1 MADRLCIGVEL
12 AQRLPHD
19 QDQFRAY
26 RGKKMNRPQPLSD
39 QDWPEAAQEMLSG
52 FAGKLNVYRVMAHH
66 PDLLKAWAPLR
77 THLVTQSALG
87 PERSEVVIL
96 RVASRFGSEYEW
108 AHHVSRARK
117 LGFSDARIAALQK
130 MPDGEDGLIARA
142 VDSLIDARKLTP
154 ELDSALAEAIGRHA
168 VFDLIATVGF
178 YSVLGYI
185 LMSFDTPID
194 AAIVDEMARAPLGT
208 L

>member
-1 MADRLCIGVEL
+1 M
-12 AQRLPHD
+12 
-19 QDQFRAY
+19 
-26 RGKKMNRPQPLSD
+26 KKPQPLSD
-39 QDWPEAAQEMLSG
+39 EEWPEAAREMLQG

-77 THLVTQSALG
+77 AHLVTQSALG

-96 RVASRFGSEYEW
+96 RVAFRFGSDYEW

-117 LGFSDARIAALQK
+117 LGFSDARIMALRGNPEGQ
-130 MPDGEDGLIARA
+130 DGLIAHA
-142 VDSLIDARKLTP
+142 VDSLIDARRLTP
-154 ELDSALAEAIGRHA
+154 EQDKALAEEIGRHA

-185 LMSFDTPID
+185 LMSYDTPID
-194 AAIVDEMARAPLGT
+194 AAIADEMAHAPL
-208 L
+208 